1 MAQAPL
7 TQQELARLLRE
18 AEHAH
23 GEYEATLGHPDPD
36 WPDWYATYIIAQLE
50 KAAAPTKPRAASSA
64 KPRRTSTRSSR
75 Q

>member
-7 TQQELARLLRE
+7 TQQGLARLLRE

-23 GEYEATLGHPDPD
+23 GEYEAKLGHPDAD
-36 WPDWYATYIIAQLE
+36 WPDWYATYIIAQLD
-50 KAAAPTKPRAASSA
+50 KAKAPAKPRGGAAA
-64 KPRRTSTRSSR
+64 KPRRTSG

>member
-7 TQQELARLLRE
+7 TQQELAKLLRE

-23 GEYEATLGHPDPD
+23 GEYEGKLGHPDAD
-36 WPDWYATYIIAQLE
+36 WPDWYATYIIGQIE
-50 KAAAPTKPRAASSA
+50 KAKAPA
-64 KPRRTSTRSSR
+64 KPRRDSGVRPRQTSG

>member
-7 TQQELARLLRE
+7 TQHELAKLLRE

-23 GEYEATLGHPDPD
+23 GEYEVKLGHPDPD
-36 WPDWYATYIIAQLE
+36 WPDWYATYIIRQIE
-50 KAAAPTKPRAASSA
+50 KAKAPA
-64 KPRRTSTRSSR
+64 KPRRASGARPRRTSG